1 LNLNLLDLQLIRIEH
16 EHRFHEGRNVNGGGG
31 SIDGKHGSTG
41 IFAASLPLS
50 AGTISARL
58 DRLPATRTIW
68 KFVVLLSLGFF
79 FELYDLLYSGYIA
92 PGLVKS
98 GILTTTTVGLFGMKG
113 VAAFIASLFSGL
125 FVGTIC
131 CGFLADRFGR
141 RAIFTYSLLFYTA
154 ANLIMAFQVTAA
166 GLNFWRFMAGLG
178 IGVELVTIGTYI
190 AELVPKHIR
199 GRAFACEQAVG
210 FTAVPVVALLSYLL
224 VPYKPLG
231 LDGWRWVVIIGA
243 HGALFVWFIRRALPE
258 SPRWL
263 AQKGRLEEADRVL
276 SKLEETVAKELPLP
290 LPAPQSQAVSSGQT
304 FFDIWR
310 APYAKRTSMMIT
322 FNVCQ
327 AVGFYGFAN
336 WVPTLLVKQG
346 ITLTTSLLYSSII
359 AIAAPV
365 GPLIGLVIGDKY
377 ERKSVIVATAAGI
390 VVCGLA
396 FSQVSSAMLLIAMGV
411 GITLAS
417 NIMSYSFHAYQT
429 ELFPTNIRSSAVGF
443 VYSWSRFSA
452 IFTSFLIAGVLK
464 SFGTTGVFVFIAAA
478 MLIVMAVIGWMGPR
492 TRDLALEEISR

>member
-1 LNLNLLDLQLIRIEH
+1 MAGLKNAHISTDPLL
-16 EHRFHEGRNVNGGGG
+16 
-31 SIDGKHGSTG
+31 
-41 IFAASLPLS
+41 LS

-58 DRLPATRTIW
+58 DRLPATRTVW

-98 GILTTTTVGLFGMKG
+98 GILTATTVGLFGMRG
-113 VAAFIASLFSGL
+113 VAAFLASLFSGL
-125 FVGTIC
+125 FIGTIC

-154 ANLIMAFQVTAA
+154 ANLVMAFQVTSA
-166 GLNFWRFMAGLG
+166 GLNFWRFIAGLG

-190 AELVPKHIR
+190 SELVPKHIR

-210 FTAVPVVALLSYLL
+210 FMAVPVVALLSYLL

-263 AQKGRLEEADRVL
+263 AQKGRLAEADRVM
-276 SKLEETVAKELPLP
+276 SKLEEMVAKESPLP
-290 LPAPQSQAVSSGQT
+290 SPTAQSQPLNASHT
-304 FFDIWR
+304 FVDIWR
-310 APYAKRTSMMIT
+310 APYGKRTWMMVI

-327 AVGFYGFAN
+327 TVGFYGFAN

-365 GPLIGLVIGDKY
+365 GPLIGLTIGDKF
-377 ERKSVIVATAAGI
+377 ERKSVIVATAAAI

-396 FSQVSSAMLLIAMGV
+396 FSQISSGMLLIAMGV
-411 GITLAS
+411 GLTLAS
-417 NIMSYSFHAYQT
+417 NVMSYSFHAYQT
-429 ELFPTNIRSSAVGF
+429 ELFPTGIRSSAVGF

-452 IFTSFLIAGVLK
+452 IFTSFLIAGVLRR
-464 SFGTTGVFVFIAAA
+464 FGTTGVFVFIAAA
-478 MLIVMAVIGWMGPR
+478 MLIVMAVIGLMGPR
-492 TRDLALEEISR
+492 TRNLALEEISR